1 MKPRDVVFV
10 TFGTLFA
17 IATISLGFWQLSR
30 LAERRTF
37 NKELISRAE
46 TAPVPLNLLPADTG
60 KAHFRRVKLEG
71 QYDFDREITVI
82 NRTRNGSPGVHI
94 LTPLRR
100 PGTDSAVLVNR
111 GWIYA
116 PDAMTVDLSKW
127 REPVALSGDGYV
139 ENFYTRPGT
148 VKSATHPRAFR
159 WMDHP
164 AISQAFPYP
173 IAPYYVVL
181 IDNGK
186 KAANV
191 PPRLNVPPLDE
202 GPHKSYALQWF
213 SFATISIIGMFLFV
227 RRK

>member
-1 MKPRDVVFV
+1 MKKRDAVFV
-10 TFGTLFA
+10 VLGTLFA
-17 IATISLGFWQLSR
+17 ITTISLGFWQLAR
-30 LAERRTF
+30 LKERRTF
-37 NKELISRAE
+37 NKELLARAE
-46 TAPVPLNLLPADTG
+46 TAPVPLGLIPKDTG
-60 KAHFRRVKLEG
+60 KAHFRRVKLG
-71 QYDFDREITVI
+71 GTYDFEREIIVT
-82 NRTRNGSPGVHI
+82 NRTRNGSPGVNI
-94 LTPLRR
+94 ITPLRM
-100 PGTDSAVLVNR
+100 PGSNEAVLVNR

-116 PDAMTVDLSKW
+116 PDAMTADLSKW
-127 REPVALSGDGYV
+127 READTLVGDGYV
-139 ENFYTRPGT
+139 ENFQSRVGN

-159 WMDHP
+159 WLDRN
-164 AISQAFPYP
+164 AVSQAFPYP

-181 IDNGK
+181 IDDGK

>member
-1 MKPRDVVFV
+1 MKPRDAVFV

-30 LAERRTF
+30 LKERRIF
-37 NKELISRAE
+37 NKELLSRAE
-46 TAPVPLNLLPADTG
+46 TAPVPLNLVPGDTG
-60 KAHFRRVKLEG
+60 KAHFRRVKLDG
-71 QYDFDREITVI
+71 RYDFEHEIIIT
-82 NRTRNGSPGVHI
+82 NRTRNGSPGVNI
-94 LTPLRR
+94 ITPLKV
-100 PGTDSAVLVNR
+100 PGSEQAVLVNR

-127 REPVALSGDGYV
+127 RESDTLTGDGYV
-139 ENFYTRPGT
+139 ESFSTRTGT

-159 WMDHP
+159 WLDRN
-164 AISQAFPYP
+164 ALSQAFPYP
-173 IAPYYVVL
+173 LAPYYVVL

-191 PPRLNVPPLDE
+191 PPRLDVPPLDE